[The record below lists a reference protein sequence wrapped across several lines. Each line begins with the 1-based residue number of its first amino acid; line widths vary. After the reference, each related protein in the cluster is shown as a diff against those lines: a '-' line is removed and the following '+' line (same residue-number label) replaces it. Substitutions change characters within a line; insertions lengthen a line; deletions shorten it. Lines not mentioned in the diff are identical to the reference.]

1 MMSSLH
7 LANNALFCKY
17 QQSAAAL
24 LLTDS
29 STSPSPSSSSSS
41 SAPPEM
47 SSSCALASSGYHHH
61 HVSSGRSSG
70 RLSFPPPSSISASS
84 SPSSS
89 LPSSSSTSSWLC
101 LSLSGLSGVTQPG
114 ARPPNP
120 AEIRAGRGGELP
132 PGAMPLCASLQRCAA
147 ERFPGPTQLCSPAV
161 RHPEAALRM
170 QQQQQLYQDSLQI
183 YPWMRSSGADGRRG
197 RQTYTRHQTLE
208 LEKEFHFSRYLTRRR
223 RVEVAHALRLT
234 ERQIKIWFQ
243 NRRMKWKKE
252 KREKT
257 ESDGG
262 GGGGLLTAAEAGEEE
277 EEEEEQEADEEEE

>member
-61 HVSSGRSSG
+61 HVSSGKSSG
-70 RLSFPPPSSISASS
+70 RLSFPPPASISASS

-120 AEIRAGRGGELP
+120 AEIRAGGGGGLP

-161 RHPEAALRM
+161 RLPEAAFRM
-170 QQQQQLYQDSLQI
+170 QQQQLYQDSLQI
-183 YPWMRSSGADGRRG
+183 YPWMRSSDCKSGFVPQAAGWMLNGCGASEPRSTNERARSTKSVSSGVNG
-197 RQTYTRHQTLE
+197 VARQNWE
-208 LEKEFHFSRYLTRRR
+208 
-223 RVEVAHALRLT
+223 
-234 ERQIKIWFQ
+234 IW
-243 NRRMKWKKE
+243 
-252 KREKT
+252 
-257 ESDGG
+257 
-262 GGGGLLTAAEAGEEE
+262 
-277 EEEEEQEADEEEE
+277 